1 MPSCRAMHIK
11 FLPHSK
17 GSGRA
22 AAAYLLGDLDHQ
34 GRERADVQVLRGNPE
49 MLGELIDSL
58 DSVHRYTSGVIAFH
72 RDDDPT
78 DTEIQQVLTEFE
90 RVAFAGLDPNQYT
103 YCAVLHQE
111 DDGSKHVH
119 FVSPRVEL
127 TTGKSMNIAPP
138 GWQKTF
144 DPLRDALNF
153 EHGWT
158 RPDDPR
164 LARQVQPGRV
174 AQWTG
179 WKNGEDPRQQITDWL
194 TAQVAAG
201 LVNDRADVIA
211 ALETLGEINRQGK
224 DYISIRTDPG
234 AKPIRL
240 KGPIYGNE
248 FDGESFRND
257 SEKNARRPRGRERP
271 DFRASEIARTELEK
285 AISRRAQYNAKRFQQ
300 AAISDP
306 EIERIEF
313 EAIEM
318 VNAVADSRESEPVAA
333 LNSERGGVELV
344 DGQSG
349 EQSSGQDSIRPA
361 DEITTDEHRILQQ
374 SSGQEVL
381 QTSGLESAPTSG
393 ENSVQTS
400 GVKNDRV
407 RAAVDA
413 AIESA
418 QRAARAAARAVE
430 QTVAAASAA
439 AASALRACRTVD
451 TTAIRVRANMDD
463 ELSRFKS
470 EISLVDFAC
479 AEFGYELQMRE
490 SSKSSR
496 VLKCGGDKIIVTRQP
511 DGHDVYFSTG
521 DDRDCGSLIDFLQ
534 RRKSLN
540 LGQVRKELR
549 AWLPGAKRP
558 ALKRPQRPPERPQP
572 LEKDLQKVVET
583 WEKMKPYS
591 GAYLT
596 EQRGIERETIEA
608 FAVRQDER
616 GNACV
621 AHKNADGLTGWESK
635 NQGFTGFATGG
646 KRQITWTRIDDS
658 PIKKIV
664 ICEAAIDC
672 MSYFQ
677 LRHEPGT
684 AYLSTAG
691 TQLNEEQR
699 EQLGQLLS
707 KAQAQGITVAL
718 AMDKDPAGERMAAE
732 LRQIAPEGAQVVR
745 EAPGVGKDWNE
756 ALKADLAAQEA
767 QHELARRQIQRDAPG
782 MRM

>member
-1 MPSCRAMHIK
+1 
-11 FLPHSK
+11 
-17 GSGRA
+17 
-22 AAAYLLGDLDHQ
+22 
-34 GRERADVQVLRGNPE
+34 
-49 MLGELIDSL
+49 
-58 DSVHRYTSGVIAFH
+58 
-72 RDDDPT
+72 
-78 DTEIQQVLTEFE
+78 
-90 RVAFAGLDPNQYT
+90 
-103 YCAVLHQE
+103 
-111 DDGSKHVH
+111 
-119 FVSPRVEL
+119 
-127 TTGKSMNIAPP
+127 MNIAPP

-153 EHGWT
+153 EHGWA
-158 RPDDPR
+158 RPQDNR

-194 TAQVAAG
+194 TSQVAVG
-201 LVNDRADVIA
+201 LVNDRADVLA
-211 ALETLGEINRQGK
+211 ALENLGEINRQGK
-224 DYISIRTDPG
+224 DYISIRTEPG

-240 KGPIYGNE
+240 KGPIYGIE
-248 FDGESFRND
+248 FDGESFRKD
-257 SEKNARRPRGRERP
+257 SATVESRPRGREQP
-271 DFRASEIARTELEK
+271 DFGAAQAARAELEK
-285 AISRRAQYNAKRFQQ
+285 AISRRAEYNAKRFQQ

-306 EIERIEF
+306 AIERIDF
-313 EAIEM
+313 QQIEM
-318 VNAVADSRESEPVAA
+318 ANAVADSRQPEPVIA
-333 LNSERGGVELV
+333 LNSERSGLELV
-344 DGQSG
+344 DGQSSQ
-349 EQSSGQDSIRPA
+349 QSSGEDSIRPA
-361 DEITTDEHRILQQ
+361 DKVTTDEQRILQQ
-374 SSGQEVL
+374 SSGKEVL

-400 GVKNDRV
+400 GEKNDGI

-430 QTVAAASAA
+430 QAVAAASAA

-470 EISLVDFAC
+470 EISLVDYAC
-479 AEFGYELQMRE
+479 AEFGYELQTRE
-490 SSKSSR
+490 SSKSSK

-534 RRKSLN
+534 RRKNVN

-572 LEKDLQKVVET
+572 LEKDLAKVVET
-583 WEKMKPYS
+583 WEKMKPYT

-596 EQRGIERETIEA
+596 RERGIERETIEA

-621 AHKNADGLTGWESK
+621 AHKNSDGLTGWESK

-646 KRQITWTRIDDS
+646 KRQITFTRIDDS
-658 PIKKIV
+658 PLKKIV

-718 AMDKDPAGERMAAE
+718 ATDKDPAGERMAAE
-732 LRQIAPEGAQVVR
+732 LRQIAPERAQVVR
-745 EAPGVGKDWNE
+745 EVPEVGKDWNE
-756 ALKADLAAQEA
+756 ALQAVLAAQEA
-767 QHELARRQIQRDAPG
+767 QERARRLEGEHQAPG